1 MPASAKRSA
10 RNDKA
15 TPRTASKEVRRRQL
29 VDATITSIARHGIGG
44 TTMTTVTELAGL
56 SLGIVNFHFQSK
68 QKLLEET
75 LVFLAREHHD
85 LWEKAYRDADLGAPA
100 KLLAI
105 VDAHFHPRICT
116 RKKLSVWYAFFGE
129 AGRRAVY
136 RALVDGMDSRR
147 IEVSTRLCARI
158 LAEGGY
164 DGPPAHEVAGM
175 LEALYDGFWLNML
188 MYPGSFTREGSRR
201 QIHLYLGTV
210 FPRHFHPGPAS
221 PAATNAP
228 RKEKIDEVAEP

>member
-1 MPASAKRSA
+1 MPAPAKRSA

-15 TPRTASKEVRRRQL
+15 TPRTASKEVRQRQL
-29 VDATITSIARHGIGG
+29 IDATINSIARHGIGG

-75 LVFLAREHHD
+75 LVFLAREHHEQ
-85 LWEKAYRDADLGAPA
+85 WERAYRDADLDAPA

-129 AGRRAVY
+129 VGRRAVY
-136 RALVDGMDSRR
+136 RALVDEMDSRR
-147 IEVSTRLCARI
+147 VEVSTRLCARI

-164 DGPPAHEVAGM
+164 DGPPAEEVAGM

-188 MYPGSFTREGSRR
+188 MYPGSFTREGARR
-201 QIHLYLGTV
+201 QIHAYLANV
-210 FPRHFHPGPAS
+210 FPRHFQPGPS
-221 PAATNAP
+221 GHSGATATRP
-228 RKEKIDEVAEP
+228 ETIDEVAET

>member
-1 MPASAKRSA
+1 MPAPAKQSA

-15 TPRTASKEVRRRQL
+15 TPRTASKEVRQRQL
-29 VDATITSIARHGIGG
+29 IDATINSIARHGIGG

-75 LVFLAREHHD
+75 LVFLAREHHEQ
-85 LWEKAYRDADLGAPA
+85 WEKAYRDADLDAPA

-129 AGRRAVY
+129 VGRRAVY
-136 RALVDGMDSRR
+136 RALVDEMDSRR
-147 IEVSTRLCARI
+147 VEVSTRLCARI

-164 DGPPAHEVAGM
+164 DGPPAEEVAGM

-201 QIHLYLGTV
+201 RIHAYLATV
-210 FPRHFHPGPAS
+210 YPRHFQPGISGKSGTAGTRS
-221 PAATNAP
+221 V
-228 RKEKIDEVAEP
+228 KIDEVAAS